1 MTCKPVPVVVPP
13 CVVVVDTREPAADEP
28 GAFKPYILGSGKG
41 AKGPAQWSLPLE
53 RRKLDT
59 GDYSLPGLEA
69 MVTLERKSLPD
80 LLGTLFGSS
89 SDSVGEGRANL
100 ERFRRELDRMR
111 SFAFKAIVV
120 EATMGQVLKG
130 DYRSTVLPQSV
141 LGAVQAIFTDYGVP
155 TIWAGDR
162 RGAEYVVGWTLS
174 RIWEQHHGGPAAKKA
189 RERGCAVHL
198 PWMLKAS
205 S

>member
-1 MTCKPVPVVVPP
+1 MTCKPAPVPP
-13 CVVVVDTREPAADEP
+13 CVIIQDTREPAATEP
-28 GAFKPYILGSGKG
+28 GAFKPFVFGTGRG
-41 AKGPAQWSLPLE
+41 PKGPAQWTLPLE

-59 GDYSLPGLEA
+59 GDYSLPGLEHL
-69 MVTLERKSLPD
+69 VVFERKSLSD
-80 LLGTLFGSS
+80 LLGTLFGAT

-111 SFAFKAIVV
+111 SFAHKAIVV
-120 EATMGQVLKG
+120 EASMAQVLKG

-141 LGAVQAIFTDYGVP
+141 LGAVMAIGSDYGVP

-162 RGAEYVVGWTLS
+162 RGAEYHIGWTLS

-189 RERGCAVHL
+189 RERGCAEHL
-198 PWMLKAS
+198 PWMVKQ
-205 S
+205 